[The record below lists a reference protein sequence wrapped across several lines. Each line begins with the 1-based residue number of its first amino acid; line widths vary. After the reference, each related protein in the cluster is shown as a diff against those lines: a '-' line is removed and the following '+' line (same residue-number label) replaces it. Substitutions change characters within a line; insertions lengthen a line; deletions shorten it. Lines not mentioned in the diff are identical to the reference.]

1 MGSRIMRIIRI
12 RDEGMD
18 RRSRTAPTGPRSS
31 RRGPGGRGPE
41 WSPADAREAALRV
54 LTLVDAGQPLQGA
67 LDAVIEASRLEA
79 RERRLCADLAYGVC
93 RECVRL
99 DAIFSRLLR
108 NPEKLPR
115 PMRNILALGAHGL
128 LFQARVPAHAAISRA
143 VEMAR
148 AHYGQSMARLANG
161 VLRSLQRLGDAVA
174 DSAWYAGDDHSR
186 QSADDV
192 RWHGLCR
199 FWSMPDAIAGLWR
212 KAYGEDAA
220 LLLMRRSFQRPWTG
234 LRVNAAFPE
243 AAVLRESL
251 VAGAGGGRWVAL
263 GSWGLAFAPGAVPQV
278 ALGHALDHWRR
289 LGALAF
295 QAAGS
300 QCILLELGLEQWDA
314 PVWDACAGF
323 GGKSVALAEWGC
335 PVGLATD
342 TAVQRLAHLRPHFV
356 ARALVP
362 PLVALAD
369 ASRPPV
375 RAWAGNILADVPCSG
390 LGVLGRR
397 PDIRCA
403 MLRNR
408 SLQHFAAEQRR
419 ILRAL
424 SGCLQPGRELAYIT
438 CTLNPPENEDT
449 VHWLL
454 KQDAGLELEREW
466 MTPHDHPW
474 LEGMYGAVFRRKA
487 PRGPVPSPQP
497 LRSRIKPV

>member
-1 MGSRIMRIIRI
+1 MRIM
-12 RDEGMD
+12 DEGME

-31 RRGPGGRGPE
+31 RRGPRGGRGGPE
-41 WSPADAREAALRV
+41 RQPADAREAALHV

-67 LDAVIEASRLEA
+67 LDAVLDASRLAA

-99 DAIFSRLLR
+99 DAIFSRLLPA
-108 NPEKLPR
+108 PEGLPR
-115 PMRNILALGAHGL
+115 PMRHILALGAHSL
-128 LFQARVPAHAAISRA
+128 LFQARVPAHAAIFCA

-148 AHYGQSMARLANG
+148 VRYGQRMARLANG

-220 LLLMRRSFQRPWTG
+220 LSLMRRSFQRPWTG

-243 AAVLRESL
+243 AMALRESL
-251 VAGAGGGRWVAL
+251 VAQAQPGQWEAL
-263 GSWGLAFAPGAVPQV
+263 GAWGLAFAPGAVPQI
-278 ALGHALDHWRR
+278 ALGHELDHWRR
-289 LGALAF
+289 RGALAF

-300 QCILLELGLEQWDA
+300 QRVLLELGLEQWDA

-335 PVGLATD
+335 QVALATD
-342 TAVQRLAHLRPHFV
+342 TSGKRLALLRPHFD

-369 ASRPPV
+369 AARPPM

-408 SLQHFAAEQRR
+408 SVQHFAAEQRR

-424 SGCLQPGRELAYIT
+424 SGCLQPGRALAYIT
-438 CTLNPPENEDT
+438 CTLNPLENEET
-449 VHWLL
+449 VAWLL
-454 KQDAGLELEREW
+454 KQDAGLRLVREW

-487 PRGPVPSPQP
+487 PRRPVPAPRPQ
-497 LRSRIKPV
+497 RSRIKPL